1 MTRLIQGLSNLLA
14 VLAGLSLVLM
24 MVHVTADVLGKYF
37 LSMPIPGTAEV
48 VASYYMIATVFL
60 PLAYIE
66 VLNRPITVEL
76 FYDLMPRPLQPLLD
90 ALATLTSMAFYAFL
104 TWQSAKIAMDSMEI
118 REIVEGAWKVVV
130 WPSRFLLPLGLA
142 VAFLALT
149 LRLALMI
156 GGTRPAH
163 DHDANAI

>member
-1 MTRLIQGLSNLLA
+1 MARLIQTLASLLA
-14 VLAGLSLVLM
+14 ILAGLSLVLM

-66 VLNRPITVEL
+66 VHNRPIVVEL
-76 FYDLMPRPLQPLLD
+76 FYDLLPRRLQPLLD
-90 ALATLTSMAFYAFL
+90 ILGTVGSVAFYAFL
-104 TWQSAKIAMDSMEI
+104 TWQSTKIAMDSFAI

-142 VAFLALT
+142 VACLVLL
-149 LRLALMI
+149 LRLVLMAM
-156 GGTRPAH
+156 GTRPEH
-163 DHDANAI
+163 DHEAKAI